1 MILSNIYSR
10 VIILFGCK
18 ENINNSLFFCKEKLK
33 YFKLTKIKKVIYS
46 VEIFDKMIKL
56 ITKIVLVNSK
66 FFFLN
71 NVKFNYTLLKFCDK
85 KMKLVNLI
93 LLFCLLCDVNIPY
106 YCFILVNLKSFN
118 FSLQKNNELLIFSL
132 QPNKI
137 ITRE

>member
-33 YFKLTKIKKVIYS
+33 DFKLTKIKKVIYS
-46 VEIFDKMIKL
+46 VEIFYKMIKL
-56 ITKIVLVNSK
+56 ITKIFLINSK
-66 FFFLN
+66 FFF
-71 NVKFNYTLLKFCDK
+71 
-85 KMKLVNLI
+85 
-93 LLFCLLCDVNIPY
+93 
-106 YCFILVNLKSFN
+106 LVNLKSFN